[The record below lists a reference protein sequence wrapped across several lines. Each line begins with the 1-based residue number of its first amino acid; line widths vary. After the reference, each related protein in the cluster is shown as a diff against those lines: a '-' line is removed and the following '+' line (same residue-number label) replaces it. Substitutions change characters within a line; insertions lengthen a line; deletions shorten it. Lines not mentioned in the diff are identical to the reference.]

1 MGQEITW
8 VKRMARAFFDTNIL
22 VYLIA
27 GEAQKTERAEELLA
41 EGGVVS
47 VQVLDEFVA
56 VATRKFGAPWN
67 QIRQTLTVLRSIL
80 EVCPLTIETH
90 ERALD
95 LAERDGWH
103 IYDALIVA
111 AAQMAEADI
120 LYTEDLQ
127 SGRRV
132 DSKLRIINPF

>member
-1 MGQEITW
+1 MP
-8 VKRMARAFFDTNIL
+8 RAFFDTNVL
-22 VYLIA
+22 VYLITDDS
-27 GEAQKTERAEELLA
+27 QKAARAEELIS

-47 VQVLDEFVA
+47 VQILDEFAA
-56 VATRKFGAPWN
+56 VAIRKFGKPWS
-67 QIRQTLTVLRSIL
+67 QIRHTLTVLKSIL

-103 IYDALIVA
+103 IYDALVVA

-120 LYTEDLQ
+120 LYTEDFQ

-132 DSKLRIINPF
+132 DRKLRIVNPF

>member
-27 GEAQKTERAEELLA
+27 SDVQKADRAEALLA

-56 VATRKFGAPWN
+56 VAIRKFGAPWN
-67 QIRQTLTVLRSIL
+67 QIRQTLAVLRSIL

-132 DSKLRIINPF
+132 DRKLRIINPF

>member
-1 MGQEITW
+1 MGQEISW
-8 VKRMARAFFDTNIL
+8 VERMPRAFFDTNVLI
-22 VYLIA
+22 YLIA
-27 GEAQKTERAEELLA
+27 GDAQKTERAEELLA

-56 VATRKFGAPWN
+56 VAIRKFGAPWN
-67 QIRQTLTVLRSIL
+67 QIRQTLAVLRSIL

-90 ERALD
+90 ERAMD

-111 AAQMAEADI
+111 AAQMADADI

-132 DSKLRIINPF
+132 DRKLQIRNPF

>member
-1 MGQEITW
+1 MH
-8 VKRMARAFFDTNIL
+8 RAFFDTNVL
-22 VYLIA
+22 LYLITNDA
-27 GEAQKTERAEELLA
+27 RKAERAEELIS

-47 VQVLDEFVA
+47 VQILDEFVA
-56 VATRKFGAPWN
+56 VAIRKFGRPWN
-67 QIRQTLTVLRSIL
+67 QIRHTLTVLRSFL

-95 LAERDGWH
+95 LAERNGWH
-103 IYDALIVA
+103 IYDALVVA
-111 AAQMAEADI
+111 AAQLAEADI

-132 DSKLRIINPF
+132 DRRLRIINPFQP

>member
-1 MGQEITW
+1 MQ
-8 VKRMARAFFDTNIL
+8 RAFFDTNVLI
-22 VYLIA
+22 YLITDD
-27 GEAQKTERAEELLA
+27 AQKAERAEELIS

-56 VATRKFGAPWN
+56 VAIRKFGKPWN
-67 QIRQTLTVLRSIL
+67 QVRHTLTVLRSIL

-103 IYDALIVA
+103 IYDALVIA
-111 AAQMAEADI
+111 AAQIAEADI

-132 DSKLRIINPF
+132 DRKLRIINPF

>member
-1 MGQEITW
+1 MQ
-8 VKRMARAFFDTNIL
+8 RAFFDTNVL
-22 VYLIA
+22 VYLITDDV
-27 GEAQKTERAEELLA
+27 QKAERAEELIS

-47 VQVLDEFVA
+47 VQILDEFAA
-56 VATRKFGAPWN
+56 VALRKFGKPWN
-67 QIRQTLTVLRSIL
+67 QIRHTLTVLRSIL

-90 ERALD
+90 ERALN

-103 IYDALIVA
+103 IYDALVIA
-111 AAQMAEADI
+111 AAQLAEADI

-132 DSKLRIINPF
+132 DRKLRIVNPF

>member
-1 MGQEITW
+1 
-8 VKRMARAFFDTNIL
+8 MARAFFDTNIL

-56 VATRKFGAPWN
+56 VATRKLGAPWN
-67 QIRQTLTVLRSIL
+67 RIRQTLTVLRSIL

-132 DSKLRIINPF
+132 DRKLRIINPF

>member
-1 MGQEITW
+1 MQ
-8 VKRMARAFFDTNIL
+8 RAFFDTNVL
-22 VYLIA
+22 VYLITDD
-27 GEAQKTERAEELLA
+27 AQKAERAEELISK
-41 EGGVVS
+41 GGIVS
-47 VQVLDEFVA
+47 VQILDEFATVA
-56 VATRKFGAPWN
+56 FRKFGKPWN
-67 QIRQTLTVLRSIL
+67 QIRHTLAVLRSIL

-103 IYDALIVA
+103 IYDALVIA

-132 DSKLRIINPF
+132 DRKLRIVNPF

>member
-1 MGQEITW
+1 MQ
-8 VKRMARAFFDTNIL
+8 RAFFDTNVLI
-22 VYLIA
+22 YLITDD
-27 GEAQKTERAEELLA
+27 AQKAERAEELIS
-41 EGGVVS
+41 EGGAVS

-56 VATRKFGAPWN
+56 VAIRKFGKPWN
-67 QIRQTLTVLRSIL
+67 QIRHTLTVLRSIL

-103 IYDALIVA
+103 IYDALVIA
-111 AAQMAEADI
+111 AAQLAEADI

-132 DSKLRIINPF
+132 DRKLRIINPF

>member
-1 MGQEITW
+1 MQ
-8 VKRMARAFFDTNIL
+8 RAFFDTNVLI
-22 VYLIA
+22 YLITDD
-27 GEAQKTERAEELLA
+27 AQKAERAEELIS

-56 VATRKFGAPWN
+56 VAIRKFGKPWN
-67 QIRQTLTVLRSIL
+67 QVRHTLTVLRSIL
-80 EVCPLTIETH
+80 EVCPLTIATH

-103 IYDALIVA
+103 IYDALVIA
-111 AAQMAEADI
+111 AAQIAEADI

-132 DSKLRIINPF
+132 DRKLRIINPF

>member
-1 MGQEITW
+1 MQ
-8 VKRMARAFFDTNIL
+8 RAFFDTNVLI
-22 VYLIA
+22 YLITDD
-27 GEAQKTERAEELLA
+27 AQKAERAEELIS

-56 VATRKFGAPWN
+56 VAIRKFGKPWN
-67 QIRQTLTVLRSIL
+67 QIRHTLTVLRSIL

-103 IYDALIVA
+103 IYDALVVA

-127 SGRRV
+127 PGRRV
-132 DSKLRIINPF
+132 DRKLRIINPF